1 MAHKIGP
8 LRTDTLP
15 KHHRRLL
22 PCTSHREQATA
33 CSIYTHYWQL
43 YIYFHPDLLASW
55 LDIGSRCLS
64 LSLSL
69 YICIYLHTHIYTLT
83 PMLYNTNTNT
93 DIFERAVQD
102 PCSEA
107 CDSEDSSPYNQFQSF
122 LANSKQRTLYTLP
135 HKPLF
140 KDMFNDED
148 EEEEE
153 DEHEDEGLS
162 MDKHRLRKTNTIP
175 FNTTAQR
182 PKLRNRAN
190 SCALIHQLYR
200 SNSATAESPL
210 LARTYSNSS
219 RMNSVLCNN
228 YNYNYNYSTAQDFS
242 SLRKQSSSLAI
253 PTHVYGL
260 EKYVSSQ
267 LDELSSSCVNTAT
280 HSSHTPS
287 TTISSSSRSSTDTL
301 SSISSADSDTI
312 NKHHPPINNN
322 NRPTVKQASK
332 SFIKVSLAN
341 SFA

>member
-1 MAHKIGP
+1 
-8 LRTDTLP
+8 
-15 KHHRRLL
+15 
-22 PCTSHREQATA
+22 
-33 CSIYTHYWQL
+33 
-43 YIYFHPDLLASW
+43 
-55 LDIGSRCLS
+55 
-64 LSLSL
+64 
-69 YICIYLHTHIYTLT
+69 
-83 PMLYNTNTNT
+83 MLYNTN
-93 DIFERAVQD
+93 IFERAVQD

-135 HKPLF
+135 HKSLF
-140 KDMFNDED
+140 KDMFNDDEDD
-148 EEEEE
+148 EEDDGQE
-153 DEHEDEGLS
+153 DEDEGLS

-175 FNTTAQR
+175 FNTAAQR

-228 YNYNYNYSTAQDFS
+228 YNYNYTTAQDFS

-287 TTISSSSRSSTDTL
+287 TTLSSSSHSSTDTL
-301 SSISSADSDTI
+301 SSISSAESDTI
-312 NKHHPPINNN
+312 NKHHPPINNNN